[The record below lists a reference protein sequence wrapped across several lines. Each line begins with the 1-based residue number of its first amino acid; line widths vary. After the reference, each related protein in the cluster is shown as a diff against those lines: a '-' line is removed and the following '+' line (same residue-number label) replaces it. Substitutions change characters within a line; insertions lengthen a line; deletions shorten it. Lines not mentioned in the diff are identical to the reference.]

1 MDAVTST
8 KTSDSQSILNE
19 TTHRPIETKKK
30 RKREGE
36 EPQIKQESQIDQ
48 KTRRTAIS
56 TFRPARQES
65 PSSSLIDRLWD
76 SATGLRSM
84 FPFTFF
90 STAVA
95 IPVED
100 LKEGN
105 DQTLEN
111 ITPKDSKET
120 K

>member
-1 MDAVTST
+1 MDAATST
-8 KTSDSQSILNE
+8 KTSDSQPILNE
-19 TTHRPIETKKK
+19 TTHRPIDTTKK

-36 EPQIKQESQIDQ
+36 EPQIKQESQVDQ
-48 KTRRTAIS
+48 KARRTATS
-56 TFRPARQES
+56 TLRAAGQDS
-65 PSSSLIDRLWD
+65 PSTSLIDRLWD
-76 SATGLRSM
+76 PSTGLRSM

-100 LKEGN
+100 LNEGN